1 MEIRPVRLED
11 ANALLRIYA
20 PYVLETTVTFEYEV
34 PSLSEF
40 QDRIKKI
47 TQDFPYYVAVEDHKI
62 IGYAYAGR
70 YKERHAYDWGCEL
83 SIYLDTAYQ
92 SKGAGKALYTQLLN
106 QLKAMHYQVVYA
118 CIAYPNEKS
127 VRFHERFGFKQIAYF
142 EACGY
147 KFNQWCDMIW
157 MEKRIGDP
165 HHVLPIIKLD

>member
-70 YKERHAYDWGCEL
+70 YKERQAYDWGCEL
-83 SIYLDTAYQ
+83 SIYLNYRYRSHHRHGT
-92 SKGAGKALYTQLLN
+92 
-106 QLKAMHYQVVYA
+106 V
-118 CIAYPNEKS
+118 
-127 VRFHERFGFKQIAYF
+127 HETR
-142 EACGY
+142 
-147 KFNQWCDMIW
+147 
-157 MEKRIGDP
+157 
-165 HHVLPIIKLD
+165 